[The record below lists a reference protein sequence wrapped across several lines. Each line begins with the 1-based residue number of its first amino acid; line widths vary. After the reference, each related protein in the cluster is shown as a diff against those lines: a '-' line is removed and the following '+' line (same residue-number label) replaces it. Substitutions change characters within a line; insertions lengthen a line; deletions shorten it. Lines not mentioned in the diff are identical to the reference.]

1 MGGLTPE
8 EKADFALLMQANES
22 GGFVIE
28 VGSNKHRALNRAIEN
43 EWVRLVEIDHRNAK
57 LQRVFRLTGFGH
69 WRRRSRAR
77 QDVPIVACDRNTP
90 GSRQRGFRTMGSRRS
105 VRAAACWG
113 GRWYGPPHYPPGSL
127 GRWVSNLAVIAH
139 SEDIQ

>member
-28 VGSNKHRALNRAIEN
+28 VGSNKHQALNCAIEN

-57 LQRVFRLTGFGH
+57 LQRVFRLTGLGH
-69 WRRRSRAR
+69 WRLSLLCVAWPPPPEAFFQNDSVGCVPRSRNA
-77 QDVPIVACDRNTP
+77 
-90 GSRQRGFRTMGSRRS
+90 
-105 VRAAACWG
+105 W
-113 GRWYGPPHYPPGSL
+113 
-127 GRWVSNLAVIAH
+127 H
-139 SEDIQ
+139 SASPY